1 MVPDSW
7 TSSKGVEGGGGML
20 PLRESGSAKRVS
32 TKFVVFLKVCITTE
46 NLFLS
51 I

>member
-1 MVPDSW
+1 MVPDSC
-7 TSSKGVEGGGGML
+7 TSSKGVGGGGML
-20 PLRESGSAKRVS
+20 PLRASGSAERVS
-32 TKFVVFLKVCITTE
+32 TKFVVFFKVCITTE